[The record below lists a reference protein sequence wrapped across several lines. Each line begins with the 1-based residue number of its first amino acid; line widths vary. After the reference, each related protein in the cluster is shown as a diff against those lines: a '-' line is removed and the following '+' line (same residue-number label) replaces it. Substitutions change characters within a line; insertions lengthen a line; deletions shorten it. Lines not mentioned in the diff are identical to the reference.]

1 MLRLRL
7 DTRIGAEINVLFA
20 LDNMRKAMNKTYYVR
35 DDQDDAMLY
44 TQKRRLIGRIEVL
57 LKQRGDIEEKD
68 TVDRIE
74 LNTSTD
80 NSKVGYFEV
89 WNSQW
94 NQLIQLEF
102 ILMDKEQHGEY
113 VDGMLR
119 NDLNNEVK
127 PIFVI

>member
-20 LDNMRKAMNKTYYVR
+20 LDDMRKAMNKTYYVR
-35 DDQDDAMLY
+35 DYEDDDMLY

-89 WNSQW
+89 RNSQW
-94 NQLIQLEF
+94 KELIQLEF
-102 ILMDKEQHGEY
+102 ILMDKEQHREY

>member
-7 DTRIGAEINVLFA
+7 DTRIGAELNVLFA
-20 LDNMRKAMNKTYYVR
+20 LDDMRKAMNKTYYVR
-35 DDQDDAMLY
+35 DDQDDDMLY

-94 NQLIQLEF
+94 KELIQLEF
-102 ILMDKEQHGEY
+102 ILMDKEQHREY